1 MTDETVKK
9 KKRKKLPGSFTE
21 DGNVFGTIRDYL
33 VLIAI
38 ALAIAFLTTHFIAVR
53 SVVDGSSMT
62 PTLTNGDSVVVGRIN
77 YAFSGPKRFDIVV
90 FWLKNDPDTHYIKRV
105 IGLPGE
111 TVQIKDGCIYINGT
125 LLDTD
130 KYGNEAIIRTGR
142 AAEPV
147 TLGDGEYFVM
157 GDNRNNSLDSRYAEP
172 GNVSRE
178 QIIGKAVLRV
188 WPLSSFTWIT
198 HQ

>member
-77 YAFSGPKRFDIVV
+77 YAFSGPKRF
-90 FWLKNDPDTHYIKRV
+90 YIKRV